1 MCTKQVLNNIFINY
15 IHQVTKKTA
24 LAYFRKKYL
33 YQNRTLLCVSL
44 HDYLIPYY
52 ETTFLLDYL
61 LPGNVDEMEL
71 YTSNTSLSC
80 ALGKLSVKEK
90 AFIYDKYILCKTDK
104 EIAINL
110 GISRQGVSI
119 LKKRILTKLHHYLK
133 SS

>member
-1 MCTKQVLNNIFINY
+1 MCTKKTLNNIFINY
-15 IHQVTKKTA
+15 IHQVTKNTA

-33 YQNRTLLCVSL
+33 YLNRTLLCVSL

-52 ETTFLLDYL
+52 EKTFLFDYL
-61 LPGNVDEMEL
+61 LPENIDKMEQ
-71 YTSNTSLSC
+71 YTLNDSLSF
-80 ALGKLSVKEK
+80 ALSKLSDKEK

-104 EIAINL
+104 EIALKL